1 MKAISSTVPETFSRM
16 QDESDV
22 CETCSNKSKLLEEAN
37 QVIDDLKSQIFTL
50 QESIKVKDKWLADF
64 QQILIA

>member
-22 CETCSNKSKLLEEAN
+22 CETCANKSKLLEEAY
-37 QVIDDLKSQIFTL
+37 QVIDDLKSQIFKL
-50 QESIKVKDKWLADF
+50 EESVVVKDNWLADF
-64 QQILIA
+64 QQILRA